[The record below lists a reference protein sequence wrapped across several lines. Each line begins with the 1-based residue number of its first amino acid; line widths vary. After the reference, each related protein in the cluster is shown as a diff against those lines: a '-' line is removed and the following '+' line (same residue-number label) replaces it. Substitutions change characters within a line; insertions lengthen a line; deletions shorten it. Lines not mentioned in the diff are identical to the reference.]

1 MSGLRMQGILTCIAG
16 TSTGGY
22 NTPMAETSK
31 LMIQSG
37 LLSVASGVLTPLM
50 KWPEKNG

>member
-1 MSGLRMQGILTCIAG
+1 
-16 TSTGGY
+16 
-22 NTPMAETSK
+22 MAETSK

-50 KWPEKNG
+50 KWPEKKWVTGVKKNLLIVAV